1 VNDRQKSGS
10 APGLRAISA
19 VSRQYLQQGID
30 SMAKAAAVTK
40 KPAKTPAKAAAKA
53 TTIDQVGTRDM
64 ADHLAT
70 AFEIPRSHAQDY
82 ISEIVSLMTKTLK
95 KGQKVRISGLGVF
108 QVRKRA
114 ARTGRNPQTGTAMK
128 IKASKRV
135 VFATA
140 RDLKEKL

>member
-1 VNDRQKSGS
+1 
-10 APGLRAISA
+10 
-19 VSRQYLQQGID
+19 
-30 SMAKAAAVTK
+30 MAKAAAAT
-40 KPAKTPAKAAAKA
+40 KTPAKTSAKSAAGQ
-53 TTIDQVGTRDM
+53 IGTRDM

-70 AFEIPRSHAQDY
+70 EFDIPRSHAQGY
-82 ISEIVSLMTKTLK
+82 ISEMVSLMTKTLK

-114 ARTGRNPQTGTAMK
+114 ARTGRNPQTGSAMK

>member
-1 VNDRQKSGS
+1 
-10 APGLRAISA
+10 
-19 VSRQYLQQGID
+19 
-30 SMAKAAAVTK
+30 MAKAAAVK
-40 KPAKTPAKAAAKA
+40 KTPVKTAAGQ
-53 TTIDQVGTRDM
+53 IGTRDM
-64 ADHLAT
+64 ADHLASE
-70 AFEIPRSHAQDY
+70 FEIPRSHAQGY
-82 ISEIVSLMTKTLK
+82 IAEMVSLMTKTLK
-95 KGQKVRISGLGVF
+95 KGHKVRISGLGVF

>member
-1 VNDRQKSGS
+1 
-10 APGLRAISA
+10 
-19 VSRQYLQQGID
+19 
-30 SMAKAAAVTK
+30 MAKAAAA
-40 KPAKTPAKAAAKA
+40 AKTPAKTSAKSA
-53 TTIDQVGTRDM
+53 TGQIGTRDM

-70 AFEIPRSHAQDY
+70 EFDIPRSHAQGY
-82 ISEIVSLMTKTLK
+82 ISEMVSLMTKTLK

-114 ARTGRNPQTGTAMK
+114 ARTGRNPQTGSAMK

>member
-1 VNDRQKSGS
+1 MV
-10 APGLRAISA
+10 
-19 VSRQYLQQGID
+19 
-30 SMAKAAAVTK
+30 KAAAS
-40 KPAKTPAKAAAKA
+40 AKTPVKTTPPAKAAAGQ
-53 TTIDQVGTRDM
+53 IGTRDM

-70 AFEIPRSHAQDY
+70 QFDIPRSHAQGY
-82 ISEIVSLMTKTLK
+82 ISEMVVMMTKTLK

-114 ARTGRNPQTGTAMK
+114 ARTGRNPQTGAAMK